1 MRREERSIGDR
12 GIGSLM
18 HIMAAIVEK
27 SNRMRVNDFG
37 FVKGGY
43 EGSRA
48 DTLIMSSYLHL
59 DWLLE
64 YFYSRTSRVYVWGS
78 LIHSEMSVYKAWF

>member
-1 MRREERSIGDR
+1 MRREVWSIGDR

-18 HIMAAIVEK
+18 HTMVAIVEK
-27 SNRMRVNDFG
+27 SNRMRVNDSG
-37 FVKGGY
+37 FVKEGY

-59 DWLLE
+59 DCLLE
-64 YFYSRTSRVYVWGS
+64 YFYSGRVEFKCGGV
-78 LIHSEMSVYKAWF
+78 